1 MSTEPREQRDGS
13 PCNCQN
19 NYSGIAFREI
29 EKELEERKDFDP
41 ITHLVLQ
48 CGVGGFA
55 SAGAAYAYWNCS
67 RWNKEKVML

>member
-1 MSTEPREQRDGS
+1 M
-13 PCNCQN
+13 
-19 NYSGIAFREI
+19 
-29 EKELEERKDFDP
+29 ELEDRKNVAP

-67 RWNKEKVML
+67 RWNKEKVTL